1 MKIKGSVSLFM
12 AMIFLMVISVITT
25 TIMSAGIHG
34 AKVKVSTSVSSSVD
48 SVFAAYD
55 SELFEKFGVLLFEG
69 SDKNK
74 ICESINHYLSKNI
87 SVDGGVDLYGIKIKG
102 INISRII
109 NATDGSGLLWM
120 DSAVDYEKY
129 AKPINLAADFLGIND
144 SGSKLE
150 KIGEIIE
157 GMSFVS
163 DTVGY
168 VNDNTKDLTRYID
181 GVEII
186 NNHISETDE
195 QYYLKKLKMP
205 GIILENAKNIYRYD
219 NSGFEK
225 TIRDLQKDIDGI
237 LKTTETIELKY
248 EHIDSEIDQISHSVN
263 ILMDDVKEV
272 EDILGKE
279 TVDGFCE
286 EFEKMSNYKDI
297 LAENAFDL
305 DKFINTLQVN
315 KGILIEAKGK
325 LVQINS
331 VEDINEVIEIF
342 KNYSLDGYEI
352 DYGYFLKKKGRNNI
366 FSTIKKLFQ
375 EGILGLVIPKCDSV
389 SMRYISENYLASDVT
404 YQNSKNIL
412 KNCGFSTKSAKK
424 IIYGEYVMDHF
435 TSYTDKQNGD
445 ALDYEVEY
453 VINGEKSDI
462 ANLYYTVKKIALIRS
477 AVNMAYIMTDS
488 DKKER
493 AESLA
498 EIAVGWTNIQPLVK
512 GMKYLI
518 LYGWSYAEGLVE
530 VKALLSGWKISLLKN
545 SDNWQME
552 YEDFITLNFEPD
564 EEKSQKGLNYEMF
577 LRALL
582 MMNDLGEI
590 SLNTMDLVELWKI
603 RNGDKDFRMK
613 NQVFGLK
620 GEVLYSVGNN
630 REYVYSFAQTY

>member
-25 TIMSAGIHG
+25 TIMSARIHG
-34 AKVKVSTSVSSSVD
+34 AKVKVSTSVSSSAD

-69 SDKNK
+69 SDMNK
-74 ICESINHYLSKNI
+74 ICESINRYLSKNI
-87 SVDGGVDLYGIKIKG
+87 SVDGSIDLYGIRIKG
-102 INISRII
+102 INISRVI

-129 AKPINLAADFLGIND
+129 AKPINLAADFLGIKD
-144 SGSKLE
+144 SGSMFE
-150 KIGEIIE
+150 KFEEIME
-157 GMSFVS
+157 GMSDVS
-163 DTVGY
+163 DTVGF
-168 VNDNTKDLTRYID
+168 VNDSTKDLIRYID

-186 NNHISETDE
+186 NNQLCETDE
-195 QYYLKKLKMP
+195 KYYLRKLAMP
-205 GIILENAKNIYRYD
+205 VTILENARNTYRND
-219 NSGFEK
+219 INEFNKIIGDF
-225 TIRDLQKDIDGI
+225 QKDINGI
-237 LKTTETIELKY
+237 LKVTETLEFRYGLINSGLN
-248 EHIDSEIDQISHSVN
+248 QISRSVN

-272 EDILGKE
+272 EDVLGKE

-286 EFEKMSNYKDI
+286 EFEKMINYKDI
-297 LAENAFDL
+297 LAENAFDIEQ
-305 DKFINTLQVN
+305 FINTLQVN
-315 KGILIEAKGK
+315 KGILMEAESK
-325 LVQINS
+325 LIQINS
-331 VEDINEVIEIF
+331 EEDINEVIEIF
-342 KNYSLDGYEI
+342 KNYSLDGYDI
-352 DYGYFLKKKGRNNI
+352 DYGYFIKKKGGNNI
-366 FSTIKKLFQ
+366 LNTIRKIFQ
-375 EGILGLVIPKCDSV
+375 SGILGLVIPKGDSV
-389 SMRYISENYLASDVT
+389 SMRNISENNLASDVT
-404 YQNSKNIL
+404 YLNSKNIL
-412 KNCGFSTKSAKK
+412 NSCGFSTKSAKK

-435 TSYTDKQNGD
+435 SSYTDKQNGD

-453 VINGEKSDI
+453 VINGEKTDI
-462 ANLYYTVKKIALIRS
+462 ENLYYTVKKIALIRS

-488 DKKER
+488 DKKEK

-530 VKALLSGWKISLLKN
+530 VKALLSGWKISLIKN

-577 LRALL
+577 LRAVL
-582 MMNDLGEI
+582 MMKDLGEI

-613 NQVFGLK
+613 NQVFGIK

>member
-74 ICESINHYLSKNI
+74 ICESINRYLSENI
-87 SVDGGVDLYGIKIKG
+87 SVDGGIDLYGIKIKG
-102 INISRII
+102 INISQVI

-150 KIGEIIE
+150 KLGEIME
-157 GMSFVS
+157 GMSAVS

-168 VNDNTKDLTRYID
+168 VNDNTKELTRYID

-186 NNHISETDE
+186 NNHISETGE
-195 QYYLKKLKMP
+195 EYYLRKLKMP

-219 NSGFEK
+219 KNGFDK
-225 TIRDLQKDIDGI
+225 IIRDLQKDIDGI
-237 LKTTETIELKY
+237 LKITETLEIKY
-248 EHIDSEIDQISHSVN
+248 KLIDSEIAQISNSVN
-263 ILMDDVKEV
+263 ILMDDVKEI
-272 EDILGKE
+272 EDVLGKE

-286 EFEKMSNYKDI
+286 EFEKMGNYKDI

-305 DKFINTLQVN
+305 EQFFNTLQVN
-315 KGILIEAKGK
+315 KGILIEAKRK

-331 VEDINEVIEIF
+331 EEDINEAIEIF
-342 KNYSLDGYEI
+342 KNYSLDGYDI

-375 EGILGLVIPKCDSV
+375 AGILGLVIPKGDSV
-389 SMRYISENYLASDVT
+389 SMRYISENNLASDVT
-404 YQNSKNIL
+404 YLNSKNIL

-435 TSYTDKQNGD
+435 FSYTDKQNGD

-488 DKKER
+488 DKKEK

-530 VKALLSGWKISLLKN
+530 VKALLSGWKISLFKN

-564 EEKSQKGLNYEMF
+564 EEKSQNGLNYEMF
-577 LRALL
+577 LRAVM

-603 RNGDKDFRMK
+603 RNGDTDFRMK
-613 NQVFGLK
+613 NQVFGIK